1 MKYNKS
7 EIFKNAW
14 KLFKMSM
21 KWIQKLSFGECLR
34 RAWAE
39 AKEKVAMAKKIKL
52 GQITI
57 MIDRNA
63 LCVNLYNRTVQGNTY
78 HVRKELKS
86 FGLLWNPYERV
97 WEGTTEQLEKLCSIY
112 A

>member
-39 AKEKVAMAKKIKL
+39 AKEKAAMTNKFKL

>member
-21 KWIQKLSFGECLR
+21 KWVQKLSFGECLR

-39 AKEKVAMAKKIKL
+39 AKEKVAMTKKFKL
-52 GQITI
+52 GQIAI

-63 LCVNLYNRTVQGNTY
+63 LCATC
-78 HVRKELKS
+78 
-86 FGLLWNPYERV
+86 
-97 WEGTTEQLEKLCSIY
+97 TTAPCRATPTTS
-112 A
+112 ARS

>member
-14 KLFKMSM
+14 KLRKMSM
-21 KWIQKLSFGECLR
+21 KWVQKLSFGECLR

-39 AKEKVAMAKKIKL
+39 AKEAVAVSKKFSL
-52 GQITI
+52 GQIDI
-57 MIDRNA
+57 LVNRCS

-78 HVRKELKS
+78 YCRKELKS
-86 FGLLWNPYERV
+86 FGLLWNPHERV
-97 WEGTTEQLEKLCSIY
+97 WEGTTEQLKKLCSFY